1 MHTLVKR
8 ISLIC
13 ALILLFICAP
23 LIEGKETIYAA
34 KTSPDYVIVLDP
46 GHDITHSGAHKNG
59 YREEQLN
66 LKIAQYCK
74 AELERTPGIKV
85 YMVRNSESCP
95 YGGSGISSTT
105 CNGKRVNFSKNV
117 KADLYISF
125 HLDSSGSSA
134 RGASVYYPNNN
145 YKPEIGYKGEQLAK
159 NILTQLKAIGISQR
173 GRGIMIRNSEND
185 TRYPDGSLAD
195 YLAVIKGNKQN
206 DIPAVLI
213 EHCFISSSADRN
225 QFLSSEGKLHML
237 GKADSIGILN
247 YLGLNNTFLA
257 QGNDGQWYYHR
268 DGAIDYNYTG
278 LGANSSGW
286 WYVKNGKVD
295 FSANT
300 IVKFKDSWWY
310 VKNGKYDSDFT
321 GIVRNQNGDWYVK
334 NGEVDFSYNG
344 LANVNNTYKY
354 NHNDLKY
361 DGWYNIKNGQVIYKD
376 DVVAYNGKWWF
387 ADKGKVNFKANT
399 IAPNSN
405 GWWYIRNGQVDFG
418 FNGIARNPYGDWFI
432 KGGKV
437 SFDKTGLVTVANST
451 QLINPQ
457 TNETVT
463 FGGQYY
469 VENGKVNNNATTLA
483 YDGKVWWYLKDGKIY
498 DNANDIIHYGSDWW
512 YVKDGKVDFSF
523 NGIARNAYG
532 DWYLKNGKVMFDR
545 TGLVQSIAKTQT
557 YPDSNAQMIT
567 FDGWYNVVS
576 GKVQYS
582 QDIVCN
588 SQGWWYVGDD
598 GKVNFKFNGIA
609 PNKYGTWYLDCG
621 KVNFG
626 YNNDRYLY
634 NEKYYNIVGGKASE
648 IEGVDMNAE
657 TINNSENI
665 TDETPAINELEMTNT
680 TEPANDI
687 DVLQTDD
694 YINNEDNID
703 VQSEED
709 NEQYDSENEVE

>member
-1 MHTLVKR
+1 MK
-8 ISLIC
+8 
-13 ALILLFICAP
+13 
-23 LIEGKETIYAA
+23 
-34 KTSPDYVIVLDP
+34 
-46 GHDITHSGAHKNG
+46 
-59 YREEQLN
+59 
-66 LKIAQYCK
+66 KIAILGC
-74 AELERTPGIKV
+74 E
-85 YMVRNSESCP
+85 NSH
-95 YGGSGISSTT
+95 
-105 CNGKRVNFSKNV
+105 V
-117 KADLYISF
+117 K
-125 HLDSSGSSA
+125 
-134 RGASVYYPNNN
+134 
-145 YKPEIGYKGEQLAK
+145 
-159 NILTQLKAIGISQR
+159 T
-173 GRGIMIRNSEND
+173 
-185 TRYPDGSLAD
+185 
-195 YLAVIKGNKQN
+195 
-206 DIPAVLI
+206 
-213 EHCFISSSADRN
+213 
-225 QFLSSEGKLHML
+225 FLSGLYSE
-237 GKADSIGILN
+237 ADSN
-247 YLGLNNTFLA
+247 
-257 QGNDGQWYYHR
+257 
-268 DGAIDYNYTG
+268 
-278 LGANSSGW
+278 
-286 WYVKNGKVD
+286 
-295 FSANT
+295 
-300 IVKFKDSWWY
+300 
-310 VKNGKYDSDFT
+310 
-321 GIVRNQNGDWYVK
+321 
-334 NGEVDFSYNG
+334 
-344 LANVNNTYKY
+344 
-354 NHNDLKY
+354 
-361 DGWYNIKNGQVIYKD
+361 
-376 DVVAYNGKWWF
+376 
-387 ADKGKVNFKANT
+387 
-399 IAPNSN
+399 
-405 GWWYIRNGQVDFG
+405 
-418 FNGIARNPYGDWFI
+418 
-432 KGGKV
+432 
-437 SFDKTGLVTVANST
+437 LVTD
-451 QLINPQ
+451 
-457 TNETVT
+457 
-463 FGGQYY
+463 

-498 DNANDIIHYGSDWW
+498 DNANDIIHYGKDWW

-694 YINNEDNID
+694 YINNELNID